1 MVVMK
6 LLKVGLGT
14 IASTG
19 AAIIVENIAN
29 NAVNRKN
36 ICLAKKICIFVG
48 ASVMGMMVGDAV
60 DKYVCNTVDSFEKS
74 VTELKNTIDKMNKNN
89 SEEEE
94 NG

>member
-1 MVVMK
+1 MVIKK
-6 LLKVGLGT
+6 LLKAGLGT

-19 AAIIVENIAN
+19 AAIIVENIAK
-29 NAVNRKN
+29 NAVNREN
-36 ICLAKKICIFVG
+36 ICLAKKICVFVG

-60 DKYVCNTVDSFEKS
+60 DKYVCNTVDDLEKS
-74 VTELKNTIDKMNKNN
+74 VTEIKNAIDKVNKNN

>member
-1 MVVMK
+1 MGVMK

-14 IASTG
+14 IASAG
-19 AAIIVENIAN
+19 ASVIVGTVAN
-29 NAVNRKN
+29 NAVNREN
-36 ICLAKKICIFVG
+36 ISLAKKICVFVG

-60 DKYVCNTVDSFEKS
+60 DKYVGNMVDDLEKS
-74 VTELKNTIDKMNKNN
+74 ITEIKNAIDKVNKDN

>member
-6 LLKVGLGT
+6 LIKAGLGT

-19 AAIIVENIAN
+19 AAIIVRNIAN
-29 NAVNRKN
+29 NAVNREN
-36 ICLAKKICIFVG
+36 ICLAKKICVFVG
-48 ASVMGMMVGDAV
+48 ASVIGMMVGDAV
-60 DKYVCNTVDSFEKS
+60 DKYVGNAVDDLEKS
-74 VTELKNTIDKMNKNN
+74 ISEIKNAIDKVNKNN